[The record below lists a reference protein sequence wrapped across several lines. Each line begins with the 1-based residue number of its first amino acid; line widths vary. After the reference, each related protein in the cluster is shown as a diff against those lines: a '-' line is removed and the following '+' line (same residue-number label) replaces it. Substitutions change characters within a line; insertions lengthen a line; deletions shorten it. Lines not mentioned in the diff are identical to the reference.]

1 MMKNRYKDTLLT
13 RSKKYDY
20 KVWEHQYYDEIG
32 NYVYNYFITNYNE
45 DSMIICKVD
54 DYKEIQRIV
63 NKLRGNK

>member
-1 MMKNRYKDTLLT
+1 
-13 RSKKYDY
+13 
-20 KVWEHQYYDEIG
+20 VWEHQYYDEVG

-45 DSMIICKVD
+45 DSMIICKVI